1 MLFSI
6 QFLKNW
12 LHTLALSV
20 SIIRFLVERKRR
32 KLEARM
38 SGFRGKNEDIDD
50 NNEVCLGSTQ

>member
-12 LHTLALSV
+12 LHTLALSI

-32 KLEARM
+32 KLENEV
-38 SGFRGKNEDIDD
+38 SGFRGKNEDLED
-50 NNEVCLGSTQ
+50 NNEQAHLF